1 MRFACVLLFILA
13 GAVATAADD
22 SDDCEGRNPLHCG
35 TAATA
40 EEGGVITLPP
50 GGCEGR
56 NPRFCQE
63 TAPEVI
69 DPPAA
74 PKRRQRAD
82 RPSDNPNRN
91 PNRRRAGDAG
101 AGGGSAGGASGG
113 ASGGSGG
120 SGGS

>member
-1 MRFACVLLFILA
+1 MRFACLFLFVMA
-13 GAVATAADD
+13 SAMAATADD
-22 SDDCEGRNPLHCG
+22 SVDCEGRNPLHCG
-35 TAATA
+35 AVPAA
-40 EEGGVITLPP
+40 EEGGVITVPA

-56 NPRFCQE
+56 NPRFCKE
-63 TAPEVI
+63 EAPEVI

-101 AGGGSAGGASGG
+101 TGGGSGGSGS
-113 ASGGSGG
+113 SGGSGG
-120 SGGS
+120 S